1 MPRLVASSLST
12 LLVLMVGGDARA
24 AERAATLF
32 GDLGSLHRA
41 VGTRSADAQCYFD
54 QGLTLVYG
62 FNHEEAIRSFEQAG
76 KLDPKLAMAWWGMAV
91 AAGPNINNPAMDEAA
106 SKSAHDAVQHAV
118 RLADEASAV
127 DRELI
132 RALAKRYA
140 WPPPA
145 DRKALDI
152 AYADA
157 MRVVWK
163 AHPNDPDVG
172 ALIAEAMLDL
182 RPWDQW
188 TEDGKPQPGTQEIIA
203 TLEAV
208 LANSPNHVGTNHY
221 YVHTMEASPHPERA
235 LAVADRL
242 GGLAPGAGHLVH
254 MPAHIYIRTGRYD
267 QAIQAN
273 QRAIQ
278 VDLKYVQRA
287 GRGGFYTIYRAHN
300 YHFLAYAA
308 MFDGQRRVALQAARG
323 MISEVPLEV
332 VRQMPDFADA
342 FLALPV
348 HVMVRFGLWDDI
360 LKEPE
365 PPKDLFATAAFWRY
379 GRTVALSVLGRV
391 DEAGKEFDAFKV
403 AQKAVPETRLNGNNP
418 VSAVLEVARYM
429 AEGELE
435 YRRGHGDRAFE
446 LLREAVRRDDALR
459 YDEPWGWLQP
469 VRHSLGALLLE
480 QGRVAEAE
488 AVYREDLRLH
498 PGNGWSLRGL
508 AECLHRAGR
517 HQEAAATDLLFQK
530 AWIRSDIPLRVSC
543 FCRTRT

>member
-1 MPRLVASSLST
+1 
-12 LLVLMVGGDARA
+12 
-24 AERAATLF
+24 
-32 GDLGSLHRA
+32 
-41 VGTRSADAQCYFD
+41 
-54 QGLTLVYG
+54 
-62 FNHEEAIRSFEQAG
+62 
-76 KLDPKLAMAWWGMAV
+76 
-91 AAGPNINNPAMDEAA
+91 MDEAA

-118 RLADEASAV
+118 RLADGASAV
-127 DRELI
+127 NRELI
-132 RALAKRYA
+132 RALAKRYV

-145 DRKALDI
+145 DRKALDV

-172 ALIAEAMLDL
+172 ALFAEATLDL

-188 TEDGKPQPGTQEIIA
+188 TPDGKPQPGTEEIIA

-208 LANSPNHVGTNHY
+208 LARSPNHVGANHY

-235 LAVADRL
+235 LTVADRL
-242 GGLAPGAGHLVH
+242 GSLVPGAGHLVH

-308 MFDGQRRVALQAARG
+308 MFDGQRRVALQAARD
-323 MISEVPLEV
+323 MIGEVPLEF
-332 VRQMPDFADA
+332 VRQMPDFSDA

-365 PPKDLFATAAFWRY
+365 PPKDLFATTAFWRY
-379 GRTVALSVLGRV
+379 GRTVALSALGRV
-391 DEAGKEFDAFKV
+391 DEAGKEFDAFK
-403 AQKAVPETRLNGNNP
+403 AAEKAVPETRLNGNNP
-418 VSAVLEVARYM
+418 VSVVLEVARYM

-435 YRRGHGDRAFE
+435 YRRGHVDRAFD

-480 QGRVAEAE
+480 QGQVTEAE

-508 AECLHRAGR
+508 AECLHRSGR

-530 AWIRSDIPLRVSC
+530 AWARSDIPLRVSC